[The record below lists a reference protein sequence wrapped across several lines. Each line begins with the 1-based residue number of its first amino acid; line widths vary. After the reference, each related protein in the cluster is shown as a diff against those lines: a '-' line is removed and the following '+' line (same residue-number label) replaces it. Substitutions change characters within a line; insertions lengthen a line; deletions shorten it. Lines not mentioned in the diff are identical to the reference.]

1 MPSTLGWRVATSP
14 PFSSRRHEAASS
26 TIRVRVGG
34 IPDAR
39 DDNLQA
45 YVLVGFGRQPPMASR
60 PLPHVESALL
70 LQHQWQ
76 QRTFEYDPYSSIDA
90 NQIVSLEVMAWRPN
104 SGERSLGRVGIHASQ
119 VAAVGRWTL
128 RGPLGLLI
136 EINHFN
142 SLERDPELQLA
153 GSGVRCVITDEND
166 SQRSRH
172 RMIWRAGDAPSP
184 SKPLTV
190 NGMPPTTPP
199 GPGMEWVWGATQ
211 WHAVPMS
218 TDASSQLVSGDEIA
232 STRDELPH
240 HHDSEPASS
249 VPRTNDHLLV
259 RTGSRTAAGVCR
271 RAGHAGDG
279 ASIPATA
286 GAYAG
291 VRVFVP
297 DPFD

>member
-1 MPSTLGWRVATSP
+1 
-14 PFSSRRHEAASS
+14 
-26 TIRVRVGG
+26 
-34 IPDAR
+34 
-39 DDNLQA
+39 
-45 YVLVGFGRQPPMASR
+45 MASR
-60 PLPHVESALL
+60 PLPHAESALL

-104 SGERSLGRVGIHASQ
+104 SGECSLCRVGIHASQ

-259 RTGSRTAAGVCR
+259 HRAAGLQQEPCKDSGPRGRRSEHPSDGRCICR
-271 RAGHAGDG
+271 RTCVCA
-279 ASIPATA
+279 
-286 GAYAG
+286 
-291 VRVFVP
+291 
-297 DPFD
+297 